1 MVSGKA
7 RELLRIE
14 TYMTDKEL
22 AKTYRGTDGEVNIR
36 QVRDITNEMDGL
48 SELDEYILYLGGRI
62 TNVVAFEE
70 FLKFKKRN
78 KYKLNKEPIS
88 NLVMILESKKELS
101 K

>member
-22 AKTYRGTDGEVNIR
+22 AKAFRGADGEVNIR
-36 QVRDITNEMDGL
+36 QVRDVTNEMDKIP
-48 SELDEYILYLGGRI
+48 ELDEYVLYLGGRI
-62 TNVVAFEE
+62 TNLFAFEE
-70 FLKFKKRN
+70 YLKFKKRN
-78 KYKLNKEPIS
+78 KYKPNKEPIS